1 MISIIV
7 PVYNCEKYVGECIES
22 ILAQTYTDWELILIN
37 DGSTD
42 SSEQICKRYIA
53 KNSKIRLISKENE
66 GVSVARQ
73 VGVGIA
79 KGDFIAFIDGDDC
92 IKNNYLQS
100 LIALQQKYGADSV
113 FVSFLCFNETGYVRN
128 PFYKNGVEHEEREVD
143 ISDFPFNTWYASPCV
158 WGGIMSAKIIKESK
172 LEFCKDYKTGEDM
185 LFKLQYLL
193 QSQKTVSSTDELY
206 CYRQNPSSVLHTVNI
221 DCRVDSV
228 SAWSDGF
235 ELLSD
240 YPKTRD
246 SVGRIIAQYCKSLQT
261 DGILHSMMNKEQ
273 KQLIKSKLKMVRN
286 QLNWTIGEKLKLNL
300 IIYFPFAYRILRKI
314 IPMYF

>member
-158 WGGIMSAKIIKESK
+158 WGGNYVSK
-172 LEFCKDYKTGEDM
+172 NYK
-185 LFKLQYLL
+185 
-193 QSQKTVSSTDELY
+193 
-206 CYRQNPSSVLHTVNI
+206 
-221 DCRVDSV
+221 RVK
-228 SAWSDGF
+228 A
-235 ELLSD
+235 
-240 YPKTRD
+240 
-246 SVGRIIAQYCKSLQT
+246 
-261 DGILHSMMNKEQ
+261 
-273 KQLIKSKLKMVRN
+273 
-286 QLNWTIGEKLKLNL
+286 
-300 IIYFPFAYRILRKI
+300 RIL
-314 IPMYF
+314 